1 MKAMMKVLGVIVLG
15 IVLLGLGAAPT
26 MAQASTPEKGEEAQ
40 SPAGTGQST
49 EKPASMAEAKPSPQ
63 GPYSG
68 DIWHRSTLT
77 GDWFGVRNDLAAK
90 GITFDMSL
98 TQVYQGVVGG
108 GKEDAWKYGGRGD
121 LTFNVDTQKLGLWP
135 GGFLTVEV
143 EGNFGESVNN
153 LTGAVLPVNTNQMFP
168 LPSGN
173 NLNVPNVSF
182 TQFFCPYAGVVLGKL
197 ATINPT
203 SGDMN
208 EFAHGKGDSQ
218 FMNTSLN
225 FNPAI
230 LMTVPYS
237 TLGAGLI
244 VLPTKD
250 LKEAIISFLAVQTNG
265 EPNTPGFSDLHW
277 NELSFVGEGRVRTDF
292 FGLTGHQLVGGVYS
306 NKTFNS
312 LDQNRLIIETSG
324 IEKKHGSWAV
334 YYNFDQYL
342 YETKKGSGRGIGIFG
357 RFGAADGNPNPVR
370 FFYSLGVGGK
380 GLIPGREFDQ
390 FGIGGYYA
398 DISNPKFT
406 GSVETITFLR
416 NAYGFEAYYN
426 VAITPWMQLTPDIQV
441 IRPAQKEIFASRK
454 EVGTATVLGFRL
466 QMLF

>member
-1 MKAMMKVLGVIVLG
+1 MIRNRPYVCLGAMVSLIVLSLT
-15 IVLLGLGAAPT
+15 VLAPAVS
-26 MAQASTPEKGEEAQ
+26 AQTPAQ
-40 SPAGTGQST
+40 SSGDSAVSAGGQSSS
-49 EKPASMAEAKPSPQ
+49 E
-63 GPYSG
+63 GLYSG
-68 DIWHRSTLT
+68 DFWRRSTLT
-77 GDWFGVRNDLAAK
+77 GDWGGFRNELAAK
-90 GITFDMSL
+90 GVTVDLNL

-182 TQFFCPYAGVVLGKL
+182 MQFFCPYAGVVLGKL
-197 ATINPT
+197 ATITPN

-225 FNPAI
+225 FNPAM

-250 LKEAIISFLAVQTNG
+250 IKEAIVSLMAAQTNG
-265 EPNTPGFSDLHW
+265 EPNTAGFSDLHW
-277 NELSFVGEGRVRTDF
+277 NELSFIGEGRVKTDF

-306 NKTFNS
+306 NKTFTS
-312 LDQNRLIIETSG
+312 LDQNRLIIETAG

-342 YETKKGSGRGIGIFG
+342 YETKKGSGQGIGIFG
-357 RFGAADGNPNPVR
+357 RFGVADGNPNPVR

-380 GLIPGREFDQ
+380 GLIPGREYDQ

-406 GSVETITFLR
+406 GPIETITFLR

-426 VAITPWMQLTPDIQV
+426 LAVTPWLQLTPDIQI
-441 IRPAQKEIFASRK
+441 IRPGEKHFLDTSGVAPVRK
-454 EVGTATVLGFRL
+454 NIDTTTVFGVRL
-466 QMLF
+466 KLVF

>member
-1 MKAMMKVLGVIVLG
+1 MFRNYRSVFLEAMVSLIFLFLTVLALS
-15 IVLLGLGAAPT
+15 AA
-26 MAQASTPEKGEEAQ
+26 AQ
-40 SPAGTGQST
+40 SSGDSG
-49 EKPASMAEAKPSPQ
+49 AKPSSE
-63 GPYSG
+63 GLYSG
-68 DIWHRSTLT
+68 DFWKRSTLT
-77 GDWFGVRNDLAAK
+77 GDWGGFRNELADKGVTVDLN
-90 GITFDMSL
+90 L

-168 LPSGN
+168 LLSGN

-182 TQFFCPYAGVVLGKL
+182 MQFFCPYAGVIAGKL
-197 ATINPT
+197 ATINSS

-218 FMNTSLN
+218 FMNSSLN
-225 FNPAI
+225 FNPAM

-237 TLGAGLI
+237 TLGAGLL

-250 LKEAIISFLAVQTNG
+250 PKEATVNVMVVQTNG
-265 EPNTPGFSDLHW
+265 EPNTAGFSDLHW
-277 NELSFVGEGRVRTDF
+277 NELSFVGEGRIKTDF

-306 NKTFNS
+306 DKTFNS
-312 LDQNRLIIETSG
+312 LNQNRLIIESAG
-324 IEKKHGSWAV
+324 IEKKHGSWSV

-380 GLIPGREFDQ
+380 GLIPGRDLDQ

-398 DISNPKFT
+398 DITNPKFT
-406 GSVETITFLR
+406 GPIATVTFLR
-416 NAYGFEAYYN
+416 NAYGIEAYYN
-426 VAITPWMQLTPDIQV
+426 VAITPWMQLTPDIQI
-441 IRPAQKEIFASRK
+441 IRPGEKHFIDTSGGVPVRK
-454 EVGTATVLGFRL
+454 GIDTTTVLGVRL
-466 QMLF
+466 KLIF